1 VSTTATLT
9 QRNAD
14 FAAHRFATGL
24 HTMPV
29 LKTIVIGCVD
39 PRVEPSDVLG
49 VRLGEAAVIRNVGG
63 RVTPGL
69 VQELAMLRK
78 VTQAA
83 GGDLGPGWELIVLH
97 HTDCGI
103 TRLEGSPDLLAAFFD
118 IDAERLGAKAIND
131 PRVAVAVDIAALKAD
146 PSLPAGILVSGL
158 VFDVATGLIETVVA
172 PSLLR
177 N

>member
-14 FAAHRFATGL
+14 FAARRFQTGL
-24 HTMPV
+24 HMMPL

-49 VRLGEAAVIRNVGG
+49 VELGEAAVIRNVGG
-63 RVTPGL
+63 RVTPAL

-78 VTQAA
+78 VTQTA

-103 TRLEGSPDLLAAFFD
+103 TRLEGSPDLLVAFFD
-118 IDAERLGAKAIND
+118 VDTERLGAKAIND
-131 PRVAVAVDIAALKAD
+131 PRAAVAVDAAVLKAD
-146 PSLPAGILVSGL
+146 PSLPGEIVVSGL
-158 VFDVATGLIETVVA
+158 VYDVATGLIETVVA
-172 PSLLR
+172 PSPLR

>member
-14 FAAHRFATGL
+14 FAARRFQTGL
-24 HTMPV
+24 HMMPL

-49 VRLGEAAVIRNVGG
+49 VELGEAAVIRNVGG
-63 RVTPGL
+63 RVTPAL

-103 TRLEGSPDLLAAFFD
+103 TRLEGSPDLLVAFFD
-118 IDAERLGAKAIND
+118 VDTERLGAKAIND
-131 PRVAVAVDIAALKAD
+131 PRAAVAVDAAVLKAD
-146 PSLPAGILVSGL
+146 PSLPGEIVVSGL
-158 VFDVATGLIETVVA
+158 VYDVATGLIETVVA
-172 PSLLR
+172 PSPLR

>member
-1 VSTTATLT
+1 M
-9 QRNAD
+9 
-14 FAAHRFATGL
+14 
-24 HTMPV
+24 MPL

-49 VRLGEAAVIRNVGG
+49 VELGEAAVIRNVGG
-63 RVTPGL
+63 RVTPAL

-103 TRLEGSPDLLAAFFD
+103 TRLEGSPDLLVAFFD
-118 IDAERLGAKAIND
+118 VDTERLGAKAVND
-131 PRVAVAVDIAALKAD
+131 PRAAVAVDVAVLKAD
-146 PSLPAGILVSGL
+146 PSLPGEIVLSGL
-158 VFDVATGLIETVVA
+158 VYDVATGLIETGVA
-172 PSLLR
+172 PSPLR